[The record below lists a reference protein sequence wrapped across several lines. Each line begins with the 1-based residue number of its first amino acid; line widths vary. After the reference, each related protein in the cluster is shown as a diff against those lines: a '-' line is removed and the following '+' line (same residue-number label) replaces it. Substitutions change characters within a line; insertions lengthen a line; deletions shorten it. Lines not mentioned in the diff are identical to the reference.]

1 MVLDRAHVKPAAL
14 PSQSGRSSLCD
25 DLPLTAAVNVALDA
39 GDANLA
45 LQLCAARQAE
55 APDDVEAHR
64 HLGVLH
70 AARGERIAAVKAA
83 RRACELAPDDPDSWR
98 ALGQVHVLLN
108 ELDNAAQCFA
118 EVLEIEA
125 GSAQGWHNL
134 GTVLKQLGNRE
145 AALAA
150 LKNAL
155 LIDATR
161 ADTYLNLGSLLAEL
175 GRFEDAMEC
184 LERAHQHD
192 PGLPV
197 ARSRLAWQMLERGK
211 VGRAEDLFRQ
221 SLTMDPD
228 HVEGWLGLGRT
239 LEDVGKAAG
248 AQDAYLNALRRR
260 PDHAMALGQY
270 LALLRDDESLRASAD
285 GVAVPWL
292 EHAERALR
300 DTAVKDEAKALIG
313 YGIAKYHDRSGSYRA
328 AAEAGRLA
336 NAARRRVAG
345 PMDRAALRARV
356 DGLIDSYT
364 AEFFRSR
371 QRFGLGTDQPVFIVG
386 LPRSGTTLTEQILGA
401 HPLACGA
408 GELPTLSRLAA
419 SVSGGEHPPWQAASL
434 LDESGSRQV
443 GGEYL
448 RALRDGRPKGL
459 LRISDKSPLN
469 FFQLGFAAV
478 MFPAARVVHC
488 RRSAADNALSIW
500 MENFGVDQ
508 YYATD
513 FDDLAFFRSEYERL
527 MAHWRQVL
535 PLQMLELQY
544 EDLVTDVHGQT
555 RRLIEFLGLCW
566 DDRCLE
572 FHHHARAVQTPSR
585 WQVRQPVY
593 SRSVGRWKAY
603 SEHLPELI
611 RACSDACDE

>member
-1 MVLDRAHVKPAAL
+1 MNPPAL
-14 PSQSGRSSLCD
+14 PSQPGSALLSGD
-25 DLPLTAAVNVALDA
+25 QTLTDAVNAALDS
-39 GDANLA
+39 GDADLA
-45 LQLCAARQAE
+45 LQLCAERKMQVPE
-55 APDDVEAHR
+55 DVEAHR

-70 AARGERIAAVKAA
+70 AARGERIAAIKAA
-83 RRACELAPDDPDSWR
+83 RRACELAPDDPECWC
-98 ALGQVHVLLN
+98 ALGQTHVLLN
-108 ELDNAAQCFA
+108 ELDSAVQCFA
-118 EVLEIEA
+118 EVVEIDA
-125 GSAQGWHNL
+125 ASAQGWHNL

-155 LIDATR
+155 LIDSTR

-175 GRFEDAMEC
+175 GRFEDAVEC

-192 PGLPV
+192 PRLPV
-197 ARSRLAWQMLERGK
+197 ARSRLAWQMLEHGK

-228 HVEGWLGLGRT
+228 HVEGWFGLGRT
-239 LEDVGKAAG
+239 LEDAGQAEG
-248 AQDAYLNALRRR
+248 AQAAYLNALRRR

-270 LALLRDDESLRASAD
+270 LALLRDDKSLRANAD
-285 GVAVPWL
+285 GVAAPWL

-300 DTAVKDEAKALIG
+300 DAVVKDDAKALIG

-336 NAARRRVAG
+336 NAARRRIAG

-356 DGLIDSYT
+356 DGLIDTYT
-364 AEFFRSR
+364 AELFQTRR
-371 QRFGLGTDQPVFIVG
+371 NFGLGTNQPVFIIG

-408 GELPTLSRLAA
+408 GELPTLGRLAA
-419 SVSGGEHPPWQAASL
+419 SIAGSERSLWQAASL
-434 LDESGSRQV
+434 LDESGSKQM

-448 RALRDGRPKGL
+448 RALRDGRPKRL

-469 FFQLGFAAV
+469 FFQLGLAAV
-478 MFPAARVVHC
+478 MFPAARVIHC
-488 RRSAADNALSIW
+488 RRSAPDNALSIW

-508 YYATD
+508 CYATD

-535 PLQMLELQY
+535 PLQMLELKY
-544 EDLVTDVHGQT
+544 EDLVADVDGQV
-555 RRLIEFLGLCW
+555 RRLIEFLGLHW
-566 DDRCLE
+566 DDRCLQ

-593 SRSVGRWKAY
+593 SRSVGRWRAY
-603 SEHLPELI
+603 AEHLPELA
-611 RACSDACDE
+611 RAFNDARDE